1 MASSRTCVPR
11 LRATRV
17 LSASQDSRRGTEAFI
32 SLEALLC
39 QTAVQHYQH
48 VQHSERVPRCFR
60 LAAAGQLEAL
70 RAALE
75 EDASDI
81 DSAFLCI
88 TPVAAA
94 ALFGHADCMELLLS
108 KGARPEPSEYHRPI
122 LYACLKGHYAC
133 VRLLLAAGATA
144 GLLESESDTDSEDE
158 DSLTVP
164 ERVRCQSATE
174 MWDLDSW
181 QLAKDFA
188 DLGVEGAAAL
198 SQLEEFF
205 DSLHA
210 QWSGF
215 CARHRWRKP
224 RWRCANCKECFSDAR
239 TLYAHIDR
247 RQCQKV
253 GRLRDLVMPLDTR
266 HSPLQCA
273 AEVDSVECV
282 EVLLTAGAAELEPFL
297 ERGHWALL
305 TACQHGSVRSAA
317 KIIAETPASLSVRTK
332 KGATPLMQACLCG
345 QVTIVRLLLDF
356 PEVAA
361 TVNYMDDQG
370 LSAVRLAADPEF
382 EQLTGEERR
391 RRIECVLELVAAGA
405 SLDCVVVS
413 RLGLPPCARFWDN
426 TDILRFFERRVAVC
440 MLHHGRLGN
449 ESMWSGLYEGIL
461 RMVLSYE
468 TT

>member
-1 MASSRTCVPR
+1 MQARLVRRMASVAADVAAKPIIAMGQMCSTSDVEMNLQLCRKLCVEAKAQGACFLSLPECFEFMGTPGTGDSLAMAQPLDSGPVAASSHDRAGSLFSRYQK
-11 LRATRV
+11 LAKEHK
-17 LSASQDSRRGTEAFI
+17 RRGTEAFI

-39 QTAVQHYQH
+39 QTAVQHYQL

-158 DSLTVP
+158 NWWILP
-164 ERVRCQSATE
+164 ERVRCQSGTE
-174 MWDLDSW
+174 MWDLDSL
-181 QLAKDFA
+181 QLAEDFA

-205 DSLHA
+205 DGLHA

-215 CARHRWRKP
+215 CARHRWRKCP
-224 RWRCANCKECFSDAR
+224 RWQSANCKECFRNAK
-239 TLYAHIDR
+239 TLHAHIDR

-345 QVTIVRLLLDF
+345 QVTIVRL
-356 PEVAA
+356 P
-361 TVNYMDDQG
+361 
-370 LSAVRLAADPEF
+370 
-382 EQLTGEERR
+382 
-391 RRIECVLELVAAGA
+391 
-405 SLDCVVVS
+405 
-413 RLGLPPCARFWDN
+413 GLPRS
-426 TDILRFFERRVAVC
+426 
-440 MLHHGRLGN
+440 GRDCQ
-449 ESMWSGLYEGIL
+449 LY
-461 RMVLSYE
+461 
-468 TT
+468 